1 MSNIPG
7 KLKLFISIVILILL
21 IIPFSFLGY
30 GIWSVINS
38 KKVLD
43 NKNKKV
49 FLATGTT
56 SIIIGSSILFV
67 ELCIIILIL
76 YLKYQYTL
84 DLYINTN
91 PLKKI

>member
-7 KLKLFISIVILILL
+7 KLKLFIIIVILILL

-30 GIWSVINS
+30 GIWSVTNS
-38 KKVLD
+38 NKVLD
-43 NKNKKV
+43 NKKKKV

-67 ELCIIILIL
+67 ELFIIILIL
-76 YLKYQYTL
+76 YLKHQHNIDTKYY
-84 DLYINTN
+84 
-91 PLKKI
+91 

>member
-1 MSNIPG
+1 MSNIPR
-7 KLKLFISIVILILL
+7 KLKIFFSIVILILL

-38 KKVLD
+38 NKVLD
-43 NKNKKV
+43 NKKKKI

-67 ELCIIILIL
+67 ELFIIILIL
-76 YLKYQYTL
+76 YVKHQHNIESKYY
-84 DLYINTN
+84 
-91 PLKKI
+91 